1 MQEKMVRGGRGRE
14 REIRSEIGCRGR
26 ILGISKTDVIER
38 KYHCA
43 WDVVIVNEICEF
55 VDVA

>member
-1 MQEKMVRGGRGRE
+1 MKAAVDEG
-14 REIRSEIGCRGR
+14 EIHSAIGCRGR